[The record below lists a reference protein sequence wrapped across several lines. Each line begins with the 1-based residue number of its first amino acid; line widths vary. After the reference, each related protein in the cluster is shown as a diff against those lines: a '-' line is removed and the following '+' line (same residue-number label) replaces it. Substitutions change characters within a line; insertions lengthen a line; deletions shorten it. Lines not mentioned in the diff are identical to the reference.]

1 MYQNNTI
8 MKKVLITLAMLL
20 ALGMGAQAAGQKH
33 RHTPQQELSDSTG
46 KDGVV
51 VYSDTS
57 SIDTVT
63 VTNNKAKVTVTTKT
77 SPWSSRTTTYEVDDD
92 DFGGMIHNAF
102 SHMGSKDIAG
112 MFFVLCVLLIIFVLA
127 PVFII
132 IALFY
137 FINKNRKEKMRLAQM
152 AMQQGQPIP
161 DQLLNDK
168 PVDADNEY
176 QSGMRQCFVGVG
188 LMIFLGYAAGSVGFG
203 IGALVFC
210 IGLGKVFASK
220 TANRREQ
227 GFRDLNSQNRRDNND
242 DLTQNNYD

>member
-1 MYQNNTI
+1 
-8 MKKVLITLAMLL
+8 MKKVLFAL
-20 ALGMGAQAAGQKH
+20 ALLLTLTMGMQAAGQKH
-33 RHTPQQELSDSTG
+33 RHTPRNEQVDTTDNG
-46 KDGVV
+46 GVV
-51 VYSDTS
+51 VFSDTTS
-57 SIDTVT
+57 SDTVT
-63 VTNNKAKVTVTTKT
+63 VTKHNAKFTVTTRT
-77 SPWSSRTTTYEVDDD
+77 SPWSSNTTTYEMDDD
-92 DFGGMIHNAF
+92 DIGNMISNVF
-102 SHMGSKDIAG
+102 SEMKGRDVAG

-161 DQLLNDK
+161 NQLLDEK
-168 PVDADNEY
+168 PADADEEY
-176 QSGMRQCFVGVG
+176 QKGMRQCFVGVG
-188 LMIFLGYAAGSVGFG
+188 LMIFLGYAAGQVGFG

-220 TANRREQ
+220 TAQKKREK
-227 GFRDLNSQNRRDNND
+227 DN